1 MAAIQL
7 IQHPHMEHVE
17 NLCRNGQTDSVS
29 LCTNQAQVT
38 SLAEIVKEDYPMSII
53 RAKNEQGVDTLAAH
67 VVSKINYYQN
77 AVGLNHPMNEAQVLL
92 CAKFMIEKH
101 PHLPIKALDIFFDE
115 AIQGNL
121 GHHYNR
127 MDIPTMLQWLKKFE
141 NDYFDMVD
149 EQAYAEHMSTKGDK
163 GIDLMALAKSKEQG
177 EDIIAMPESLQRA
190 MHLKREETL
199 ADKIR
204 AKVIKENSH
213 LFSTLSFEDAQKQIT
228 SLINDELIKH
238 NIFNLE

>member
-1 MAAIQL
+1 
-7 IQHPHMEHVE
+7 MEHKE
-17 NLCRNGQTDSVS
+17 SLCKSGQTDSLS

-38 SLAEIVKEDYPMSII
+38 SLAEIVKEDYPVSII

-92 CAKFMIEKH
+92 CAKFMIDKH
-101 PHLPIKALDIFFDE
+101 PHLPLKALDIFFDE
-115 AIQGNL
+115 AVQGNL
-121 GHHYNR
+121 GQHYNR

-163 GIDLMALAKSKEQG
+163 GIDLMAIAKSRQDG
-177 EDIIAMPESLQRA
+177 EEIAPMPDSLKKK
-190 MHLKREETL
+190 MHIKREETL
-199 ADKIR
+199 AEKIR

-228 SLINDELIKH
+228 SIINDKLIKQG
-238 NIFNLE
+238 IFNLD

>member
-1 MAAIQL
+1 
-7 IQHPHMEHVE
+7 MEHVE
-17 NLCRNGQTDSVS
+17 SLCRNGQTDSLS

-38 SLAEIVKEDYPMSII
+38 SLAEIVKEDYPISII

-101 PHLPIKALDIFFDE
+101 PHLPLKALDIFFDE

-127 MDIPTMLQWLKKFE
+127 MDIPTMLQWLQKFE
-141 NDYFDMVD
+141 NNYFDMVE

-163 GIDLMALAKSKEQG
+163 GIDLMALAKSKMQE
-177 EDIIAMPESLQRA
+177 ECVPMPEEMQRRL
-190 MHLKREETL
+190 HLKREETL

-213 LFSTLSFEDAQKQIT
+213 LFSTLSFEDAQEQIT
-228 SLINDELIKH
+228 NLINDELIKQG
-238 NIFNLE
+238 IFNLD

>member
-1 MAAIQL
+1 
-7 IQHPHMEHVE
+7 MEHVE
-17 NLCRNGQTDSVS
+17 SLCRNGQTDSLS

-38 SLAEIVKEDYPMSII
+38 SLAEIVKEDYPISII

-77 AVGLNHPMNEAQVLL
+77 AVGFNHPMNEAQVLL

-101 PHLPIKALDIFFDE
+101 PHLPLKALDIFFDE

-127 MDIPTMLQWLKKFE
+127 MDIPTMLQWLQKFE
-141 NDYFDMVD
+141 NNYFDMVE

-163 GIDLMALAKSKEQG
+163 GIDLMALAKSKMQE
-177 EDIIAMPESLQRA
+177 ECVPMPEEMQRRL
-190 MHLKREETL
+190 HLKREETL

-228 SLINDELIKH
+228 SIINDELIKQG
-238 NIFNLE
+238 IFNLD

>member
-1 MAAIQL
+1 
-7 IQHPHMEHVE
+7 MEHVE
-17 NLCRNGQTDSVS
+17 SLCRNGQTDSLS
-29 LCTNQAQVT
+29 LCTNQALVT

-101 PHLPIKALDIFFDE
+101 PHLPLKALDIFFDE

-121 GHHYNR
+121 GQHYNR

-163 GIDLMALAKSKEQG
+163 GIDLMALAKSKMQE
-177 EDIIAMPESLQRA
+177 ECVPMPEEMQRRL
-190 MHLKREETL
+190 HLKREETL

-213 LFSTLSFEDAQKQIT
+213 LFSILSFEDAQEQIT
-228 SLINDELIKH
+228 NLINDELIKQG
-238 NIFNLE
+238 IFNLD